1 MIKNKT
7 LELAESLMLKNADD
21 LKKLTMQDLEKYWVD
36 LVGTTAPKWS
46 SKQVAADRILK
57 EATNTF
63 MSAGPGTIPVDFG
76 TLTQVL
82 PPAVIPM
89 KVSKGTVS
97 KTIGRP
103 PANKKVYTFIIDVA
117 GAPLSDKTS
126 DSFKRLPK
134 QAKVILQNIKPG
146 DYPEKELH
154 IHVMALHANG
164 KLTTKQDPWRIFQY
178 YRSSMIQ
185 GNFLT
190 MKNESQS

>member
-103 PANKKVYTFIIDVA
+103 PANKKVYTFLMEFA
-117 GAPLSDKTS
+117 GDAT

-146 DYPEKELH
+146 DYPEKELY

-190 MKNESQS
+190 MKNES